1 MNSDWS
7 DRWGVDV
14 SLFEFLTGQYRW
26 SNWRGDER
34 AIYGESVEIYAPHTK
49 DSIYLIIDMNA
60 WNPIRQ
66 PDENQIA
73 ILDCFFMTIH
83 RDYQIRN
90 HLQSHYSSMMLA

>member
-60 WNPIRQ
+60 GT
-66 PDENQIA
+66 
-73 ILDCFFMTIH
+73 LSF
-83 RDYQIRN
+83 
-90 HLQSHYSSMMLA
+90 YSD